1 MEDTHLMKVNFME
14 NISLFAVFDG
24 HGGSGISEYL
34 ERNFMSVLME

>member
-1 MEDTHLMKVNFME
+1 MEDTHLMRVNFME

-34 ERNFMSVLME
+34 ERNFMTVLTE